1 LLASLS
7 PFIHFLPLFYVFLLC
22 LQFVFSLLYMHDIV
36 EHFMHDYCFGSWR
49 PYNAGFLLDFGVS
62 EDITQGNL
70 KYIPDKA
77 FISVRNTS
85 AIRTPNLLPAVS
97 TLRYFP
103 YTLAKKILLCN
114 FYD

>member
-22 LQFVFSLLYMHDIV
+22 LQFVFSLLYIHDIV

-49 PYNAGFLLDFGVS
+49 TYNAGFLLDFGAS

-77 FISVRNTS
+77 FISVRNTQPS
-85 AIRTPNLLPAVS
+85 ELQIYCLYCPHCDTSLIP
-97 TLRYFP
+97 
-103 YTLAKKILLCN
+103 
-114 FYD
+114 